1 MKSVGIPLSSE
12 YTTLMGREVH
22 IVWVDISIYV
32 NVILKEITF
41 LLTKIKNSSI
51 FFFILSVEKSC
62 RQSESQKKTQAFSL
76 CYYHSLSSFLKALN
90 PRILQSPWNPGAQR
104 AQAGQTEH
112 GLNSFR
118 ASFLKNCLLI
128 LSCDAGQWQQ
138 VQLCQPS
145 IRKGCSTVHCL
156 SSHNVWGFGILAD
169 CLFVCLRQSLF

>member
-1 MKSVGIPLSSE
+1 MSFLKKLLFYLPKL
-12 YTTLMGREVH
+12 R
-22 IVWVDISIYV
+22 
-32 NVILKEITF
+32 ILAF
-41 LLTKIKNSSI
+41 SFSYCL
-51 FFFILSVEKSC
+51 VEKSC
-62 RQSESQKKTQAFSL
+62 RHSESQKKTQAFLL